1 MFLQDVGAPTP
12 ILDSLE
18 QPEPW
23 MKAVRTK
30 RVDPNWLKL
39 RNISEYGLAASADNT
54 SKEIYKRNQYLQ
66 MAHEYHNNGTVR
78 TMVNKRTDYILG
90 NRTKW
95 MIEANDIIPQEDM
108 SPEEQQALETI
119 MTGEEVKKLRRD
131 INRVNKQVQ
140 LHDKLTQLVIN
151 NFVFGRS
158 LGGIDRKITPDFP
171 KIGEPRHLKVLNT
184 IRIKKVEVDENSGEF
199 NGYRYDF
206 GLKNKSDVFL
216 PAIKLLPMWYND
228 SNIYDNTPYQGM
240 SAIWSVLGMAQNNNF
255 INDEDLPEAC
265 KTSWSPYGFVY
276 VGDKSEETTA
286 KLRKKVDDGTL
297 LFHNQEKLRLDVA
310 NMSPNMKAL
319 WETRL
324 ANMKAMCIDFGFP
337 MFLLF
342 EDTANFATAN
352 QVMQAYRA
360 GVLER
365 DRTWLRGILEK
376 YWYDPMLMDHI
387 PEIKKIEDL
396 WKANIKISAAFE
408 DINFETKKEIVEGD
422 EKLVNLGVYDVL
434 DVAKDID
441 ARPEVIERLE
451 KLEPQITANREAFI
465 TNKVD
470 ERDMAREALKQK
482 GEQAKKNNFGK

>member
-1 MFLQDVGAPTP
+1 LSETP
-12 ILDSLE
+12 IIDSLN
-18 QPEPW
+18 EPLPFFLT
-23 MKAVRTK
+23 AREK
-30 RVDPNWLKL
+30 RINPKWLQL
-39 RNISEYGLAASADNT
+39 RNISEYGLAASSDNT
-54 SKEIYKRNQYLQ
+54 SKEIYKRNQLLQ

-95 MIEANDIIPQEDM
+95 LVEANDIIPTEDL
-108 SPEEQQALETI
+108 SPEEQQALEEV
-119 MTGEEVKKLRRD
+119 MTGQEVKDLRRD
-131 INRVNKQVQ
+131 VNRVNKKVQ
-140 LHDKLTQLVIN
+140 LHDKLTQLCIN

-158 LGGIDRKITPDFP
+158 LAGVDRKITPEFP
-171 KIGEPRHLKVLNT
+171 KLGEPMHLKVLNT
-184 IRIKKVEVDENSGEF
+184 IRIKKVEVDEITGEF
-199 NGYRYDF
+199 KGYRYDF
-206 GLKNKSDVFL
+206 GLLNKTDVFL
-216 PAIKLLPMWYND
+216 PAEKLLPMWYND

-240 SAIWSVLGMAQNNNF
+240 SAIWTVLGMAQNNNF

-276 VGDKSEETTA
+276 VGDKNEESTA
-286 KLRKKVDDGTL
+286 KLRKKVEDGTL
-297 LFHNQEKLRLDVA
+297 LFHNQEKLRFDIADMRPDL
-310 NMSPNMKAL
+310 KAL

-324 ANMKAMCIDFGFP
+324 NNMKAMCIDFGFP

-376 YWYDPMLMDHI
+376 YWYDPMLFDHI
-387 PEIKKIEDL
+387 PEITKIEDL
-396 WKANIKISAAFE
+396 WRAKIKIKAAFD

-422 EKLVNLGVYDVL
+422 EKLVAMGVYDVL
-434 DVAKDID
+434 DVAHDID

-451 KLEPQITANREAFI
+451 AMGKAIQQSREASITA
-465 TNKVD
+465 KVD
-470 ERDMAREALKQK
+470 ELALQKQALKQK
-482 GEQAKKNNFGK
+482 GQQQGKTKSNFQK